1 LQNTKLI
8 MGRKWKCG

>member
-1 LQNTKLI
+1 

>member
-8 MGRKWKCG
+8 MGRKRKCG